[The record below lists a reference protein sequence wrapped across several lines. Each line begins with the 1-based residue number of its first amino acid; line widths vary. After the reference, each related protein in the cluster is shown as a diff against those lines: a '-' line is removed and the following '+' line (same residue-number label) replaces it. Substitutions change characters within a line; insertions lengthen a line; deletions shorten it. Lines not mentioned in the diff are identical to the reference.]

1 MKIWNQSSK
10 DNDSAIDYFLSS
22 EDIVLDQELFL
33 YDIQASIAHAHE
45 LQAVNI
51 LTKSETKKIIASL
64 KKLAKLYQ
72 TKKFKLTS
80 KYEDC
85 HSAIEQYLTKELGSV
100 GKKIHTGRSRNDQV
114 MVAMRLYARA
124 KLDDIQSINLK
135 IAQSFLDKAE
145 KHSSD
150 PMPGYTHLQRAMPS
164 SWGLWFGA
172 FAESFLDNI
181 DLLNNT
187 QSWMNINP
195 LGTAAGYGVN
205 LPIKRDISTKEL
217 GFKRKQLNSLY
228 VQNSRGKLELELI
241 GALKQPM
248 LDVRKFSWDMSM
260 FLTQEFNLLTIPSK
274 YLTGSSIMPNK
285 SNPDVIE
292 IMRANYSVIAGHYS
306 ELENLISLPSGYHR
320 DLQLT
325 KRSLIHSFHCASKT
339 LELVPN
345 LIKSI
350 KVDVKRSA
358 EFIDQDMMMTDR
370 AYDLVQSGM
379 PFREAYI
386 NVKSNKNSVSTS
398 KTSSRKNSSHG
409 SPYNLDLKV
418 LKSRL
423 KKLILYS
430 LLLFIFLY
438 ENIK

>member
-350 KVDVKRSA
+350 KVNVKRSA

-423 KKLILYS
+423 NKLI
-430 LLLFIFLY
+430 
-438 ENIK
+438 

>member
-64 KKLAKLYQ
+64 KRLAKLFQ

-114 MVAMRLYARA
+114 MVAMRLYVRA

-135 IAQSFLDKAE
+135 IAQSFLNKAE

-150 PMPGYTHLQRAMPS
+150 LMPGYTHLQRAMPS

-181 DLLNNT
+181 DLLNNA

-228 VQNSRGKLELELI
+228 VQNSRGKFELELI

-325 KRSLIHSFHCASKT
+325 KRSLIHSFHCVLKT

-386 NVKSNKNSVSTS
+386 NVKSNKDSASTS

-423 KKLILYS
+423 KKLI
-430 LLLFIFLY
+430 
-438 ENIK
+438 

>member
-45 LQAVNI
+45 LQAINI
-51 LTKSETKKIIASL
+51 LTKSETKKMIASL
-64 KKLAKLYQ
+64 KKLAKLFQ

-114 MVAMRLYARA
+114 MVAMRLYARE

-181 DLLNNT
+181 DLLNNA

-228 VQNSRGKLELELI
+228 VQNSRGKFELELI

-350 KVDVKRSA
+350 KVDIKRSA
-358 EFIDQDMMMTDR
+358 GFIDQDMMMTDR

-386 NVKSNKNSVSTS
+386 NVKSNKDSASTS
-398 KTSSRKNSSHG
+398 KTSLRKNSSHG

-423 KKLILYS
+423 KKLI
-430 LLLFIFLY
+430 
-438 ENIK
+438 

>member
-64 KKLAKLYQ
+64 KRLTKLFQ

-114 MVAMRLYARA
+114 MVAMRLYVRA
-124 KLDDIQSINLK
+124 KLDDLQSINLR

-181 DLLNNT
+181 DLLNNA

-228 VQNSRGKLELELI
+228 VQNSRGKFELELI

-325 KRSLIHSFHCASKT
+325 KRSLIHSFHCVSKT

-386 NVKSNKNSVSTS
+386 NVKSNKDSASTS

-423 KKLILYS
+423 KKLI
-430 LLLFIFLY
+430 
-438 ENIK
+438 

>member
-45 LQAVNI
+45 LQAINI

-64 KKLAKLYQ
+64 KKLANLFQ

-85 HSAIEQYLTKELGSV
+85 HSAIEQYLIKELGSV

-181 DLLNNT
+181 DLLNNA

-228 VQNSRGKLELELI
+228 VQNSRGKFELELI

-350 KVDVKRSA
+350 KVDIKRSA

-386 NVKSNKNSVSTS
+386 NVKSNKDSASTS

-423 KKLILYS
+423 KKLI
-430 LLLFIFLY
+430 
-438 ENIK
+438 

>member
-45 LQAVNI
+45 LQAINI

-64 KKLAKLYQ
+64 KKLAKLFQ

-124 KLDDIQSINLK
+124 KLDDIQSINLR

-181 DLLNNT
+181 DLLNNA

-228 VQNSRGKLELELI
+228 VQNSRGKFELELI

-292 IMRANYSVIAGHYS
+292 IMRANYSVDS
-306 ELENLISLPSGYHR
+306 R
-320 DLQLT
+320 
-325 KRSLIHSFHCASKT
+325 T
-339 LELVPN
+339 L
-345 LIKSI
+345 
-350 KVDVKRSA
+350 
-358 EFIDQDMMMTDR
+358 F
-370 AYDLVQSGM
+370 
-379 PFREAYI
+379 
-386 NVKSNKNSVSTS
+386 
-398 KTSSRKNSSHG
+398 
-409 SPYNLDLKV
+409 
-418 LKSRL
+418 
-423 KKLILYS
+423 
-430 LLLFIFLY
+430 
-438 ENIK
+438 

>member
-1 MKIWNQSSK
+1 
-10 DNDSAIDYFLSS
+10 
-22 EDIVLDQELFL
+22 
-33 YDIQASIAHAHE
+33 
-45 LQAVNI
+45 
-51 LTKSETKKIIASL
+51 
-64 KKLAKLYQ
+64 
-72 TKKFKLTS
+72 
-80 KYEDC
+80 
-85 HSAIEQYLTKELGSV
+85 
-100 GKKIHTGRSRNDQV
+100 
-114 MVAMRLYARA
+114 
-124 KLDDIQSINLK
+124 
-135 IAQSFLDKAE
+135 
-145 KHSSD
+145 
-150 PMPGYTHLQRAMPS
+150 MPGYTHLQRAMPS

-181 DLLNNT
+181 DLLNNA

-228 VQNSRGKLELELI
+228 VQNSRGKFELELI

-350 KVDVKRSA
+350 KVDVKQSA

-386 NVKSNKNSVSTS
+386 NIKSNKDSVLTP
-398 KTSSRKNSSHG
+398 KTSSRNNSSHG

-423 KKLILYS
+423 QKLI
-430 LLLFIFLY
+430 
-438 ENIK
+438 

>member
-45 LQAVNI
+45 LQAINI

-64 KKLAKLYQ
+64 KKLANLFQ
-72 TKKFKLTS
+72 TKKFKLTP

-85 HSAIEQYLTKELGSV
+85 HSAIEQYLIKELGSV

-124 KLDDIQSINLK
+124 KLDEIQSINLK
-135 IAQSFLDKAE
+135 IVQSLLDKAE

-181 DLLNNT
+181 DLLNNA

-217 GFKRKQLNSLY
+217 SFKMKQLNSLY
-228 VQNSRGKLELELI
+228 VQNSIGKFELELI

-350 KVDVKRSA
+350 RVDVKRSA

-386 NVKSNKNSVSTS
+386 NVKSNKDSASTS
-398 KTSSRKNSSHG
+398 KTSLRKNSSHG

-423 KKLILYS
+423 KKLI
-430 LLLFIFLY
+430 
-438 ENIK
+438 

>member
-1 MKIWNQSSK
+1 
-10 DNDSAIDYFLSS
+10 
-22 EDIVLDQELFL
+22 
-33 YDIQASIAHAHE
+33 
-45 LQAVNI
+45 
-51 LTKSETKKIIASL
+51 
-64 KKLAKLYQ
+64 
-72 TKKFKLTS
+72 
-80 KYEDC
+80 
-85 HSAIEQYLTKELGSV
+85 
-100 GKKIHTGRSRNDQV
+100 
-114 MVAMRLYARA
+114 
-124 KLDDIQSINLK
+124 
-135 IAQSFLDKAE
+135 
-145 KHSSD
+145 
-150 PMPGYTHLQRAMPS
+150 MPGYTHLQRAMPS

-423 KKLILYS
+423 KKLI
-430 LLLFIFLY
+430 
-438 ENIK
+438 

>member
-423 KKLILYS
+423 NKLI
-430 LLLFIFLY
+430 
-438 ENIK
+438 

>member
-33 YDIQASIAHAHE
+33 YDIKASIAHAHE

-64 KKLAKLYQ
+64 KKLAKLFQ

-124 KLDDIQSINLK
+124 KLDDLQSINLR

-181 DLLNNT
+181 DLLNNA

-228 VQNSRGKLELELI
+228 VQNSRGKFELELI

-292 IMRANYSVIAGHYS
+292 IMRANYSVIAGYYS

-325 KRSLIHSFHCASKT
+325 KRSLIHSFHCVSKT

-386 NVKSNKNSVSTS
+386 NVKSNKDSASTS

-423 KKLILYS
+423 KKLI
-430 LLLFIFLY
+430 
-438 ENIK
+438 

>member
-33 YDIQASIAHAHE
+33 HDIQASIAHAHE
-45 LQAVNI
+45 LQAINI
-51 LTKSETKKIIASL
+51 LNKLETKKIIASL
-64 KKLAKLYQ
+64 KKLAKLFQ

-85 HSAIEQYLTKELGSV
+85 HSAIEQYLTKELGSI

-114 MVAMRLYARA
+114 MAAMRLYARA

-135 IAQSFLDKAE
+135 IVQSFLDKAE
-145 KHSSD
+145 KHSTD

-181 DLLNNT
+181 DLLNNA

-205 LPIKRDISTKEL
+205 LPIQRDISTKEL
-217 GFKRKQLNSLY
+217 SFKRKQLNSLY
-228 VQNSRGKLELELI
+228 VQNSRGKFELELI

-274 YLTGSSIMPNK
+274 YLTG
-285 SNPDVIE
+285 
-292 IMRANYSVIAGHYS
+292 
-306 ELENLISLPSGYHR
+306 
-320 DLQLT
+320 
-325 KRSLIHSFHCASKT
+325 
-339 LELVPN
+339 
-345 LIKSI
+345 
-350 KVDVKRSA
+350 
-358 EFIDQDMMMTDR
+358 
-370 AYDLVQSGM
+370 
-379 PFREAYI
+379 
-386 NVKSNKNSVSTS
+386 
-398 KTSSRKNSSHG
+398 
-409 SPYNLDLKV
+409 
-418 LKSRL
+418 
-423 KKLILYS
+423 
-430 LLLFIFLY
+430 
-438 ENIK
+438 

>member
-45 LQAVNI
+45 LQAINI

-64 KKLAKLYQ
+64 KKLAKLFQ

-124 KLDDIQSINLK
+124 KLDEIQSINLK
-135 IAQSFLDKAE
+135 IVQSLLDKAE

-181 DLLNNT
+181 DLLNNA

-228 VQNSRGKLELELI
+228 VQNSRGKFELELI

-386 NVKSNKNSVSTS
+386 NVKSNKDSASTS
-398 KTSSRKNSSHG
+398 KTSLRKNSSHG

-423 KKLILYS
+423 KKLI
-430 LLLFIFLY
+430 
-438 ENIK
+438 